1 MGPKQHTGAILAH
14 TESCFSSVVSQI
26 VLGGVT
32 YQIIC
37 TNIGDF
43 VIVVLS
49 PSQRREAPLGEGY

>member
-1 MGPKQHTGAILAH
+1 MGPKQHTGAVLAH

-26 VLGGVT
+26 VLGDVT

-43 VIVVLS
+43 VIVVNTVL
-49 PSQRREAPLGEGY
+49 